1 MSSIVRGPRARRL
14 RHVGPALALCVV
26 LAGCAETNDP
36 TEDVADAS
44 SANAD
49 SKKIAFLLP
58 QTGVPRFE
66 RWDKVFFEEKIAELC
81 SDCEVLYHNAQ
92 NEDAA
97 RQQQQAEAALTEG
110 AAVMVIAPVD
120 GKAAKAIADRAKAK
134 GVPVISYERL
144 TFGSDNVKAHTTHEA
159 EEVGRLQAASLVAE
173 LKKRGDTRPVLM
185 INGAPTSSDANL
197 FKAGAEAGFQEAG
210 VEVLA
215 SFDTPGW
222 DPAKAQAQM
231 DQWITKF
238 GADGFSAVYA
248 ANGGTA
254 GGAIASMKAA
264 GVDPSDHP
272 VSGQDAD
279 LSEVQ
284 RILEGTQF
292 MTIFRPLNV
301 EADLAA
307 AAAVALM
314 NGEAL
319 PPEFDSEVD
328 NGSGTPVPSAVLPV
342 TAVDVSNIQEVLID
356 TGYFTVEEICTPEYQ
371 AACKKAGL
379 L

>member
-159 EEVGRLQAASLVAE
+159 RRSAGSRL
-173 LKKRGDTRPVLM
+173 RR
-185 INGAPTSSDANL
+185 SS
-197 FKAGAEAGFQEAG
+197 
-210 VEVLA
+210 
-215 SFDTPGW
+215 
-222 DPAKAQAQM
+222 
-231 DQWITKF
+231 
-238 GADGFSAVYA
+238 
-248 ANGGTA
+248 
-254 GGAIASMKAA
+254 
-264 GVDPSDHP
+264 PS
-272 VSGQDAD
+272 
-279 LSEVQ
+279 
-284 RILEGTQF
+284 
-292 MTIFRPLNV
+292 
-301 EADLAA
+301 
-307 AAAVALM
+307 
-314 NGEAL
+314 
-319 PPEFDSEVD
+319 
-328 NGSGTPVPSAVLPV
+328 
-342 TAVDVSNIQEVLID
+342 
-356 TGYFTVEEICTPEYQ
+356 
-371 AACKKAGL
+371 
-379 L
+379 